1 MATKNGAWV
10 RNAYRVNMQ
19 YTYSETD
26 TTTTITVSAIL
37 EARAGG
43 AGGYASVSA
52 SASADGTKQTGSWSG
67 NLNTIWGSP
76 VTLCTATKTIT
87 KTHASQTA
95 SCVVTALDSGAQLY
109 SLSSSISV
117 NPKTSYAVTYYAN
130 GGSGAPS
137 PQTKWYGET
146 LTLST
151 AKPTPPTGR
160 IFLGWATTSGG
171 TPTYGQPYT
180 TKTTYT
186 GNQKLDLYAIYGY
199 TVRLKVTGESGYFS
213 SLYKI
218 HGKAIT
224 LPSATPSVD
233 GQTFLGWNTSQNGT
247 GTSYAASGSYA
258 TDADATLYA
267 VLVGVS
273 AEVPVV
279 TRTDQDGTP
288 TDDGTYAKVEGTWE
302 VHARLT
308 GTVAVTGRYKP
319 KTGGSW
325 TSIGTIDTESKTG
338 TADLSGSSDSLF
350 GGAPD
355 SATALD
361 LATTYS
367 VELTVTFSYTY
378 NGASGTASKVV
389 TGILD
394 MAYITME
401 FLAGGHGVTFGH
413 PATESGLHSYMPATF
428 HDGLQASNIG
438 TLANG
443 NDTMNVQSDTGTAIC
458 SVTLAAGVW
467 LVLAN
472 AKFAANDTGVRL
484 IDLSSTSADVT
495 DATATQTGSKVDACG
510 SGATY
515 LHTSFAISRAYTT
528 TMYLNAWQT
537 SGAALSVTGYIRAM
551 RIQ

>member
-10 RNAYRVNMQ
+10 EGSYRINME

-26 TTTTITVSAIL
+26 TTTTITVTAIL
-37 EARAGG
+37 EARAGTQ
-43 AGGYASVSA
+43 GGYVTILA

-67 NLNTIWGSP
+67 NLHTIWGTP

-95 SCVVTALDSGAQLY
+95 SCVVTASRSATQLY

-130 GGSGAPS
+130 GGSGAPLA
-137 PQTKWYGET
+137 QTKWYGET

-160 IFLGWATTSGG
+160 IFLGWATSSDG

-180 TKTTYT
+180 TKTIYT

-199 TVRLKVTGESGYFS
+199 TVRLKVTGESGYFR

-218 HGKAIT
+218 HGKALT

-247 GTSYAASGSYA
+247 GTNYAASGSY
-258 TDADATLYA
+258 TTNADATLYA

-350 GGAPD
+350 GE
-355 SATALD
+355 ALD

-378 NGASGTASKVV
+378 NGVSGTASKVV

-428 HDGLQASNIG
+428 HDGLTASNIG
-438 TLANG
+438 AIVSDSATVS
-443 NDTMNVQSDTGTAIC
+443 VQSDTGTAIA
-458 SVTLAAGVW
+458 SVTLDPGVW
-467 LVLAN
+467 AIEGNVGFPSISTGRRIAN
-472 AKFAANDTGVRL
+472 LSTGSGNVTAAV
-484 IDLSSTSADVT
+484 IQ
-495 DATATQTGSKVDACG
+495 QTGMEVPAV
-510 SGATY
+510 SGGMTA
-515 LHTSFAISRAYTT
+515 LPVHWTT
-528 TMYLNAWQT
+528 TRTAQTTVYLNVYQD

-551 RIQ
+551 RIR